1 MSNRDYLTAA
11 WIGGILGIAVGIFF
25 LVYLSMKDN
34 SEQDGCVL
42 IECPGPLEQECGE

>member
-11 WIGGILGIAVGIFF
+11 WIGGILGLAVGIFF
-25 LVYLSMKDN
+25 LVYLPKDN